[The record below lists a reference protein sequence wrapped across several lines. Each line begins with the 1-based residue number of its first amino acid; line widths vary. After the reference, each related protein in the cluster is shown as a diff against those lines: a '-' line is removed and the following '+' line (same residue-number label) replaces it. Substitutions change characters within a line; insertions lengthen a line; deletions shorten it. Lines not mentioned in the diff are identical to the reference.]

1 MKFFNKLAKVI
12 FSKLTLAIILL
23 VIQIVVLYIM
33 FSFFEKY
40 VVWLFGGFNVLAI
53 LIVLYLINSKTN
65 PSYKIAWIIP
75 ILIFP
80 VVGVATFL
88 FCKLQLPT
96 RFIGKRLKEE
106 RKKTERYLIQDTTIT
121 NEIKEKDKEIYN
133 LSHYIHSTCGY
144 PIYKANAIRYFE
156 NGESKLNEL
165 LSDLKNAKKY
175 IFLEY
180 FIIEKGYM
188 WDSILNIL
196 KEKVKEGVEVRVM
209 YDGMCS
215 FMLLPYSYP
224 QELEKFGIK
233 CKMFFPIKL
242 ELSTHQNNRDHRKIC
257 VIDGNIAYTGGIN
270 IGDEYINKKEK
281 YGYWKD
287 TSIKLTGNAVNSFTI
302 MFLEMWNVD
311 VKTSEDYGKY
321 IVDNNLKDNNGYI
334 IPYGDNPL
342 DEYETG
348 KKVYMDIL
356 NNAKNYVDIIT
367 PYLILDDELLSSII
381 YASGR
386 GVKVRIIM
394 PHIPDKKMVY
404 YLGRSYYKDLIN
416 NGVEIYEFTK
426 GFTHAKMFISDN
438 TKAVVGTINLDY
450 RSLYLHFECA
460 CYIYKNKVIE
470 DIQEDYD
477 KTIKECIR
485 IKKENVEKYNI
496 IKRIIGRVLR
506 FLAPLM

>member
-1 MKFFNKLAKVI
+1 MNKILNI
-12 FSKLTLAIILL
+12 FSPKLLISVVLLLLQIL
-23 VIQIVVLYIM
+23 VLYIV
-33 FSFFEKY
+33 FSIFYKY
-40 VVWLFGGFNVLAI
+40 IIWIFGGNFI
-53 LIVLYLINSKTN
+53 LSIIIVLYLINSKTN

-106 RKKTERYLIQDTTIT
+106 RKKTQRYLIQDINIT
-121 NEIKEKDKEIYN
+121 NQIKEENKEVYN

-144 PIYKANAIRYFE
+144 PIYNANDIHYFE
-156 NGESKLNEL
+156 NGESKLKEL
-165 LSDLKNAKKY
+165 LSDLKKAKKY

-311 VKTSEDYGKY
+311 VRISEDYRKY
-321 IVDNNLKDNNGYI
+321 IVDNKLKNNSGYI

-356 NNAKNYVDIIT
+356 NTAKNYVDIIT

-381 YASGR
+381 YASNR
-386 GVKVRIIM
+386 GVRIRIIM

-438 TKAVVGTINLDY
+438 IKAVVGTINLDY

-460 CYIYKNKVIE
+460 CYIYKNKIIKN
-470 DIQEDYD
+470 IQEDYN
-477 KTIKECIR
+477 KTVEESIKITKSD
-485 IKKENVEKYNI
+485 IEKYNI
-496 IKRIIGRVLR
+496 FKRIIGRILR
-506 FLAPLM
+506 IFAPLM